1 MHFNN
6 VVVKALMNANAY
18 VAHVLLDGFQI
29 EEEEFGEILQKD
41 GLSDQQFDDEY
52 ESMILNRLRKLKFL
66 MIHLMILY

>member
-6 VVVKALMNANAY
+6 VIVKALMNVKASK
-18 VAHVLLDGFQI
+18 AHILLDGFQI
-29 EEEEFGEILQKD
+29 EEEVGKFLQKD